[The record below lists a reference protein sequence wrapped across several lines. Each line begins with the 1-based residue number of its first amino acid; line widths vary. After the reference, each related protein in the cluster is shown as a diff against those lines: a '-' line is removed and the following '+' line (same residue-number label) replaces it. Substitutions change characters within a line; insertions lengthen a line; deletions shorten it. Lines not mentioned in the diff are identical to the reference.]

1 MNTRMRRSLTAPA
14 VTAVSTLFVLVWLA
28 MPAPPAASSPA
39 LSEDSTQDAAVPPA
53 GNAAPSPSPP
63 RRLHSSLS
71 MPYFSFAQP
80 LTPRS

>member
-39 LSEDSTQDAAVPPA
+39 LSEDSTQDAAATTA
-53 GNAAPSPSPP
+53 GNAAPSPTPP
-63 RRLHSSLS
+63 RRLHTSQSK
-71 MPYFSFAQP
+71 PY
-80 LTPRS
+80 L